1 MKKFGVGLLALAF
14 SLSAY
19 AAKNSTTV
27 TFTQPVQVGSAT
39 LPAGPVKVSWTGTGA
54 DAQLTF
60 TPRGGNPV
68 TVPGQVVAAK
78 NGEAS
83 ISTDKVN
90 GVQFLQEI
98 ELENMTLVVRNAPGT
113 AANSGN

>member
-1 MKKFGVGLLALAF
+1 MKKFGVGLLALAS

-39 LPAGPVKVSWTGTGA
+39 LPAGPVKVTWTGTGA

-60 TPRGGNPV
+60 APRGGNPV

-98 ELENMTLVVRNAPGT
+98 QLENMTLVVRNAPGT